1 MCPLYKENKSLESK
15 SSACKVK
22 IFYRE
27 KKPTKR
33 KEKSKDMKKSQNQP
47 QVLSTKPFNYITKIL
62 LRRS

>member
-1 MCPLYKENKSLESK
+1 MHVRLKYFTEK
-15 SSACKVK
+15 
-22 IFYRE
+22 